1 MSTPAL
7 PSAVAE
13 SVGKTLKL
21 WTLHGTV
28 TPSHAADPVELLN
41 MGHGYTVYQQ
51 PVSCSGYVSVRRP
64 HGRIPLNLTPL
75 EANSDYAATTGD
87 ACVRPDWGVV
97 WALRCSDSAPA
108 TVGRQDHAVDIG
120 RVVGQQPGL
129 DTCLYTVSRIQLSHP

>member
-28 TPSHAADPVELLN
+28 TPSHALTRLNSSTLGMGIPYTSSLYLAADTSRCAGP
-41 MGHGYTVYQQ
+41 TV
-51 PVSCSGYVSVRRP
+51 V
-64 HGRIPLNLTPL
+64 PLNLTPV

-87 ACVRPDWGVV
+87 ACVRSDWGVV
-97 WALRCSDSAPA
+97 GTAVLRQCSSHRRSA
-108 TVGRQDHAVDIG
+108 R
-120 RVVGQQPGL
+120 
-129 DTCLYTVSRIQLSHP
+129 SRR

>member
-7 PSAVAE
+7 ASAVAE

-75 EANSDYAATTGD
+75 EANSDYAATT
-87 ACVRPDWGVV
+87 
-97 WALRCSDSAPA
+97 A
-108 TVGRQDHAVDIG
+108 THVFGGIG
-120 RVVGQQPGL
+120 RVVWPQRL
-129 DTCLYTVSRIQLSHP
+129 LR